1 MSSLSLDAAAPAP
14 AKKRDWKKFWYKSQ
28 LFFLWAVVAM
38 FGYTLL
44 NNLSLLVFWRPLIP
58 TH

>member
-14 AKKRDWKKFWYKSQ
+14 EKKRDWKKFWNKGQ
-28 LFFLWAVVAM
+28 LIFVVAIVAM
-38 FGYTLL
+38 FGYTFL
-44 NNLSLLVFWRPLIP
+44 NNLSLLILSRPLIP